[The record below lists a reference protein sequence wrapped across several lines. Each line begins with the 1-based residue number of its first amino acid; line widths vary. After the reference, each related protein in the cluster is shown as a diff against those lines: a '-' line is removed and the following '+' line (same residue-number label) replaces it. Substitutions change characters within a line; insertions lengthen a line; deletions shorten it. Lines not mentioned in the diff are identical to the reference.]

1 MRKTSCRSRQPVNR
15 VSTPQA
21 PCPTLNEGVNPSKT
35 LAVQPTEGKKGCSHG
50 IGSDVDDLF
59 GAIKDFLES
68 KGIEVY
74 RRQSVPE
81 CYQVK
86 HNGQTVRFFVQR
98 NE

>member
-1 MRKTSCRSRQPVNR
+1 VRGDTN
-15 VSTPQA
+15 
-21 PCPTLNEGVNPSKT
+21 N
-35 LAVQPTEGKKGCSHG
+35 G

-86 HNGQTVRFFVQR
+86 HNGQVIRLYVERKSMESPKSPGTGERWVK
-98 NE
+98 